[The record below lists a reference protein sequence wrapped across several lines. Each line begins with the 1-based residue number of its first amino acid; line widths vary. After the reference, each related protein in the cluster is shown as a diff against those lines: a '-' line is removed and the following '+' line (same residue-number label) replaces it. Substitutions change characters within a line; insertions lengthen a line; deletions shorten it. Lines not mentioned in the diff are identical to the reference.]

1 MFSLTFVIWF
11 LIITSLV
18 LSFLSIVFPLIPA
31 PVTLWSGFFLYFFF
45 IDKQGLSPFFWVS
58 MVILT
63 LVLLLSDIIVNSYF
77 VKRFGGSK
85 LGERVAAIGAIVG
98 SFFPPLGILIV
109 PFLAVIVTELLQRRE
124 PKRAF
129 NAAVGSFFGFIGG
142 TFFKII
148 IITVIIIWF
157 VLAMII

>member
-1 MFSLTFVIWF
+1 
-11 LIITSLV
+11 
-18 LSFLSIVFPLIPA
+18 
-31 PVTLWSGFFLYFFF
+31 
-45 IDKQGLSPFFWVS
+45 

-63 LVLLLSDIIVNSYF
+63 LVLVLSDIIVNSYF

-85 LGERVAAIGAIVG
+85 LGERVAAIGAIAG

-109 PFLAVIVTELLQRRE
+109 PFLAVFVTELLQRRE
-124 PKRAF
+124 PKQAL

-148 IITVIIIWF
+148 MITVMIVWF